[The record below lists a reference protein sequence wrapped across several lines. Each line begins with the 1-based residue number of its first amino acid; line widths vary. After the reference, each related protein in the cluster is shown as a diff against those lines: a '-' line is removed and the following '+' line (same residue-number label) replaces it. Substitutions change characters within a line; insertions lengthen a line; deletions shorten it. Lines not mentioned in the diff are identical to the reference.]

1 MIPEIE
7 LYPSGEFFNPI
18 LPDQRKIHI
27 LDIANALG
35 MKCRFTGQCR
45 RFISVAEHSVVVS
58 QLVSKRFAKAALLHD
73 ATEAYLPDVASPV
86 KQNEVYAGHKLA
98 ERHLQRVIEEKFGL
112 YLSGADHKT
121 IKEVDNVCVGTEAE
135 LCLNGFK
142 NTEHWAW
149 VREVHARYPEV
160 VEQSKKLY
168 RFLGPEDAIILFLNR
183 WNEVKDDR

>member
-18 LPDQRKIHI
+18 LPDPRKIHI
-27 LDIANALG
+27 EDIANSLG

-58 QLVSKRFAKAALLHD
+58 HLVSKRFAKAALLHD

-112 YLSGADHKT
+112 YLSSADHATVK
-121 IKEVDNVCVGTEAE
+121 VADNVCVGVEADF
-135 LCLNGFK
+135 CLKGFK
-142 NTEHWAW
+142 DSAHWAW
-149 VREVHARYPEV
+149 VREVHSIYPEV
-160 VEQSKKLY
+160 VAESRTLY
-168 RFLGPEDAIILFLNR
+168 QFLGPEDSIKLFLDR
-183 WNEVKDDR
+183 WKEVNA